1 MPIKSSYL
9 PDGVE
14 DITAVDAKNLESTKR
29 ALIDFYES
37 EGFQLTYPSLVEFAD
52 AIGGDENQTLKDSA
66 FSFNDDLS
74 TKELAIRPDI
84 SQQIARIDQAE
95 ATEEERRYCYAGEV
109 LKKRKD
115 SFSRSRITIK
125 SGVEIFGGKDNRFEI
140 LKLLSKSMEITKIKD
155 LTLSFGKT
163 EVFDSFLNTCALSD
177 KEGNELNNIIS
188 TKSESDL
195 TEWGKDKEIEEEV
208 KDKLIKLMNCKGD
221 LSVLSDLEALEVE
234 KDLLKD
240 IESIWNFVDK
250 ETLFEPHIDMT
261 DFPGFNYHSG
271 LVFSVHS
278 KNFGFS
284 IANGG
289 QYNINSG
296 TTNRSA
302 IGFDKDL
309 FAITKIN
316 S

>member
-29 ALIDFYES
+29 TLIDYYES

-52 AIGGDENQTLKDSA
+52 AIGGDQNQTLKDSA

-163 EVFDSFLNTCALSD
+163 EVFDSFLDTCALSD

-195 TEWGKDKEIEEEV
+195 TDWGKDK
-208 KDKLIKLMNCKGD
+208 D
-221 LSVLSDLEALEVE
+221 LSL
-234 KDLLKD
+234 
-240 IESIWNFVDK
+240 I
-250 ETLFEPHIDMT
+250 HI
-261 DFPGFNYHSG
+261 
-271 LVFSVHS
+271 
-278 KNFGFS
+278 
-284 IANGG
+284 
-289 QYNINSG
+289 
-296 TTNRSA
+296 
-302 IGFDKDL
+302 
-309 FAITKIN
+309 
-316 S
+316 

>member
-1 MPIKSSYL
+1 MCI
-9 PDGVE
+9 
-14 DITAVDAKNLESTKR
+14 R
-29 ALIDFYES
+29 
-37 EGFQLTYPSLVEFAD
+37 
-52 AIGGDENQTLKDSA
+52 DS
-66 FSFNDDLS
+66 
-74 TKELAIRPDI
+74 
-84 SQQIARIDQAE
+84 
-95 ATEEERRYCYAGEV
+95 
-109 LKKRKD
+109 
-115 SFSRSRITIK
+115 SFSTSRITVK
-125 SGVEIFGGKDNRFEI
+125 SGVEIFGGNDNSFEI

-163 EVFDSFLNTCALSD
+163 EVFDSFLGTCNLSD
-177 KEGNELNNIIS
+177 QEGNELNNIIS

-195 TEWGKDKEIEEEV
+195 ADWSKDRGIEEEV
-208 KDKLIKLMNCKGD
+208 KDKLIKLMNCRGD
-221 LSVLSDLEALEVE
+221 LSVLSDLEALKVE

-278 KNFGFS
+278 KNLGYP

-296 TTNRSA
+296 ATIRSA

>member
-14 DITAVDAKNLESTKR
+14 DITAVDAKNLEFTKR

-52 AIGGDENQTLKDSA
+52 AIGGDQNQTLKDSA

-115 SFSRSRITIK
+115 SFSKSRITVK
-125 SGVEIFGGKDNRFEI
+125 SGVEIFGGNDNSFEI

-163 EVFDSFLNTCALSD
+163 EVFDSFLDTCNLSD
-177 KEGNELNNIIS
+177 QEGNELNNIIS

-195 TEWGKDKEIEEEV
+195 SDWSKDRGIEEEV
-208 KDKLIKLMNCKGD
+208 RYKLIKLMNCRGD
-221 LSVLSDLEALEVE
+221 LSVLSDLEALKVE

-278 KNFGFS
+278 KNFGYP

-296 TTNRSA
+296 ATIRSA

>member
-1 MPIKSSYL
+1 M
-9 PDGVE
+9 
-14 DITAVDAKNLESTKR
+14 
-29 ALIDFYES
+29 
-37 EGFQLTYPSLVEFAD
+37 
-52 AIGGDENQTLKDSA
+52 
-66 FSFNDDLS
+66 
-74 TKELAIRPDI
+74 AIRPDI

-95 ATEEERRYCYAGEV
+95 ATDEERRYCYAGEV

-125 SGVEIFGGKDNRFEI
+125 SGVEIFGGKDNQFEI

-163 EVFDSFLNTCALSD
+163 EVFDSFLGTCNLSD
-177 KEGNELNNIIS
+177 QEGNELNNIIS

-195 TEWGKDKEIEEEV
+195 TDWSKDRGIEEEV
-208 KDKLIKLMNCKGD
+208 RDKLIKLMNCRGD
-221 LSVLSDLEALEVE
+221 LSVLSDLEALKVE

-271 LVFSVHS
+271 LVLSLIHIS
-278 KNFGFS
+278 EPTRP
-284 IANGG
+284 
-289 QYNINSG
+289 Y
-296 TTNRSA
+296 
-302 IGFDKDL
+302 
-309 FAITKIN
+309 
-316 S
+316 